1 MKVTYVYHS
10 CYVVEFEKEVLIFD
24 YFMGRMPE
32 IDKSKKIYFFASHK
46 HQDHFDL
53 CIFKFADKYPN
64 ITYILSNDIRV
75 SERYLEQN
83 GYSKDIMKK
92 IIFIGKRD
100 EKKIDEM
107 KVETLRSN
115 DIGVAFVVT
124 VAGKC
129 IYHAG
134 DLNWWSWEGD
144 VESRNASLEF
154 KYTMEIDRLKN
165 RKIDVAFVPL
175 DSRLNTAF
183 YKGIDY
189 FARNINAQ
197 LIFPMHMWRKYEI
210 VERLKRSEITKNYRH
225 RIVAVEKEN
234 ESWVIEE

>member
-10 CYVVEFEKEVLIFD
+10 CYVVEFEKEVLVFD

-32 IDKSKKIYFFASHK
+32 IDRNKKVYFFASHK

-83 GYSKDIMKK
+83 GYSKDIMNK
-92 IIFIGKRD
+92 IIFIGKRE
-100 EKKIDEM
+100 EKKIDDL
-107 KVETLRSN
+107 KVETLKSN

-144 VESRNASLEF
+144 AESRNANLEF

-189 FARNINAQ
+189 FATTTSAE

-210 VERLKRSEITKNYRH
+210 VERLKKSEITKTYRN
-225 RIVAVEKEN
+225 RIVTVEKEN